1 MSEDFNLPVG
11 PFHPLLEEA
20 EYFKITLDGEKVK
33 EIEMETGWMHRAIEK
48 LSESNTFDQ
57 TIFLVERICGICS
70 ASHPFACVNAL
81 EDIGNVEIPLRAR
94 YIRSLI
100 GEMERI
106 HSHLLWLGLAGH
118 FIGYDT
124 LWMWAWKYREPILEV
139 IELITGNRNHYG
151 VFRIGGVRKDYDISL
166 NTRVN
171 EVMDMLEKKL
181 SMVAK
186 AAMDDPVLKSR
197 LCGVGIL
204 TKEDAI
210 NYCAT
215 GPTARASGVAIDVRK
230 DEPYAAYDLLDFDI
244 IVREEG
250 DVFAKT
256 VVRILEMLESIK
268 MVRQIIE
275 RLRKISGPIY
285 NDVAEIPAGEGIGR
299 HEAPRG
305 EVFHY
310 IRSDGS
316 NRPIRHKIRAPSYVN
331 IPTYEVS
338 CPGMNLS
345 DVMITLASVDPC
357 YCCTE
362 RSVKLF
368 DSKGTEIAQNL
379 LELSQRKTDRLIDEL
394 GESELWKLL

>member
-106 HSHLLWLGLAGH
+106 HSHLLW
-118 FIGYDT
+118 
-124 LWMWAWKYREPILEV
+124 LEV

>member
-1 MSEDFNLPVG
+1 
-11 PFHPLLEEA
+11 
-20 EYFKITLDGEKVK
+20 
-33 EIEMETGWMHRAIEK
+33 
-48 LSESNTFDQ
+48 
-57 TIFLVERICGICS
+57 
-70 ASHPFACVNAL
+70 
-81 EDIGNVEIPLRAR
+81 
-94 YIRSLI
+94 
-100 GEMERI
+100 
-106 HSHLLWLGLAGH
+106 
-118 FIGYDT
+118 
-124 LWMWAWKYREPILEV
+124 
-139 IELITGNRNHYG
+139 
-151 VFRIGGVRKDYDISL
+151 VRKDYDISL

>member
-1 MSEDFNLPVG
+1 
-11 PFHPLLEEA
+11 
-20 EYFKITLDGEKVK
+20 
-33 EIEMETGWMHRAIEK
+33 
-48 LSESNTFDQ
+48 
-57 TIFLVERICGICS
+57 
-70 ASHPFACVNAL
+70 
-81 EDIGNVEIPLRAR
+81 
-94 YIRSLI
+94 
-100 GEMERI
+100 
-106 HSHLLWLGLAGH
+106 LAGH